1 MPADDPLRS
10 ESFEPPRAQVTVAV
24 LLLASLT
31 IMANA
36 TIAPSLP
43 GLQAHFAD
51 VEGIETLLGF
61 LLTLPSLAIVLSA
74 GLFGWLADRYD
85 RQKLLALS
93 AVLYAAGGT
102 VGLWADSLT
111 VLLIGRAVLGVG
123 VAGTMTLGMTWGA
136 DLWQGQARARFLG
149 FQGAAMSA
157 GGIVVMLLGGALATM
172 HWRGAFATYLL
183 VLPVAVFALVC
194 LAPYARRIAS
204 RRAEAVAADRPATT
218 AGAFPWAAFAVV
230 GPLGFIFM
238 ATFYVM
244 PTRLPFL
251 LSQVGVSNTLVV
263 GGIMASMTLASVPG
277 ALLYG
282 RIRRYLSAIQV
293 FAASYALMGLGMLIV
308 SQAQGPGLAIV
319 GSIVMGVGMGP
330 SMPNYTT
337 YFMGYVPPDLRGRAS
352 GMLTTAFF
360 AGQFVS
366 PLVSAPL
373 VTWFGLAGAFVA
385 LGLALIGLAVV
396 ILGLGRW
403 QPQPSTVTAMGPR

>member
-1 MPADDPLRS
+1 MSTVP
-10 ESFEPPRAQVTVAV
+10 EPGRRVMASI

-85 RQKLLALS
+85 RQKLLALA
-93 AVLYAAGGT
+93 AVLYAVGGT

-111 VLLIGRAVLGVG
+111 VLLIGRAILGVG
-123 VAGTMTLGMTWGA
+123 VAGTMTLGMTWGT

-157 GGIVVMLLGGALATM
+157 GGIVVMLLGGALATL

-183 VLPVAVFALVC
+183 VLPVAVFALYC
-194 LAPYARRIAS
+194 LTPYARQIAS
-204 RRAEAVAADRPATT
+204 RRAETVAANRPATA

-244 PTRLPFL
+244 PTRLPFFMV
-251 LSQVGVSNTLVV
+251 QMGVTNTLVV

-282 RIRRYLSAIQV
+282 RIRRYLSALQV

-308 SQAQGPGLAIV
+308 AQAQGPGLAIL
-319 GSIVMGVGMGP
+319 GSMVMGLGMGP

-337 YFMGYVPPDLRGRAS
+337 YFMGYVPADLRGRAS

-373 VTWFGLAGAFVA
+373 VVWFGLGGAFVA

-396 ILGLGRW
+396 ILGLGRR
-403 QPQPSTVTAMGPR
+403 QPQPLPMAMPPR